1 MFGGQDP
8 QSRNDKQSDAKVHLT
23 QSYSQRH
30 KNEQHFKIICIN

>member
-23 QSYSQRH
+23 QSYAQGIRMNNTS
-30 KNEQHFKIICIN
+30 KSFV